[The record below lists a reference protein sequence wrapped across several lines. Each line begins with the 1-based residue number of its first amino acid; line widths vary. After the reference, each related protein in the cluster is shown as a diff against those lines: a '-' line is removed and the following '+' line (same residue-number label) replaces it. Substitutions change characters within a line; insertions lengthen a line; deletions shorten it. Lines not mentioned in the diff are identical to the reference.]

1 MICAQCMEAILHTSL
16 KPRHAKPVYILL
28 VLFIVPFVLAF
39 FMSYTNAAWV
49 SETSNRGHLIQPA
62 IDVAAINF
70 LHADGKRPQVDE
82 FHGRWTLL
90 YVEPHQCQQ
99 HCQQTIIK
107 LRQVHRALG
116 KEAAR
121 VHRALAL
128 FSAQESLPAVLQKH
142 YPHVSHYV
150 IPANEFA
157 EHVSHTASEE
167 DALETGA
174 IYIVDP
180 HGNMMMSYKA
190 TVAPDDV
197 YADMKH
203 LLKTS
208 QIG

>member
-1 MICAQCMEAILHTSL
+1 LHTSS
-16 KPRHAKPVYILL
+16 KPRHAKPVYILS

-39 FMSYTNAAWV
+39 IMSYSNPAWL
-49 SETSNRGHLIQPA
+49 SETTNRGHLIQPA

-70 LHADGKRPQVDE
+70 LHADGKHPQASE

-90 YVEPHQCQQ
+90 YVEPHQCEK

-107 LRQVHRALG
+107 LRQVHKALG
-116 KEAAR
+116 KEANR
-121 VHRALAL
+121 VHRALAM
-128 FSAQESLPAVLQKH
+128 FSGQKDLPSLLHKH
-142 YPHVSHYV
+142 YPHVHHYV

-167 DALETGA
+167 DALDAGA
-174 IYIVDP
+174 IYIIDP